1 MTKNYARV
9 ILQKKSAHVA
19 EHIFTGRQQGSLCLV
34 GITAFSSSHEF
45 MRDGLCQE
53 SFSTIVNGMPKLYLE
68 LQILLPNA
76 DVLLIDSQLEIPHQT
91 SHWFYFF
98 ST

>member
-9 ILQKKSAHVA
+9 ILQKKSARVA
-19 EHIFTGRQQGSLCLV
+19 EHIFTGRQQGFVCLV

-76 DVLLIDSQLEIPHQT
+76 DILLIDSQLDIPHQT

-98 ST
+98 LT